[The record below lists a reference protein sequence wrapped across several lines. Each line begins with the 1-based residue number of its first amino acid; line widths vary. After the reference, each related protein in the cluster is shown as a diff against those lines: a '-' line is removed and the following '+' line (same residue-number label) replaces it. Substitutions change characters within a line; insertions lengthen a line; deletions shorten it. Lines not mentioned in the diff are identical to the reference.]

1 MEYKIWITIFL
12 VFFSFF
18 ALTESSFPENEVK
31 IIMSQGNMKEKQ
43 TGKLDINVANKGE
56 FLAAG
61 IASRYIDGILEYR
74 ALVGSFETLE
84 EIKNIKGIGDAT
96 YHKLAKKLEVA
107 TKKSRNPLYINR
119 ADSKLLKY
127 YGFSKKEIKEIE
139 KYRNK
144 IGRIENNIIL
154 RKIIGKKQYE
164 KYKDLF
170 RYSK

>member
-1 MEYKIWITIFL
+1 MEYKIWTTIFL
-12 VFFSFF
+12 LFFSFF
-18 ALTESSFPENEVK
+18 TLTESSFSENEVK

-61 IASRYIDGILEYR
+61 IASRYTDGILEYR
-74 ALVGSFETLE
+74 TLVGSFKTLE
-84 EIKNIKGIGDAT
+84 EIKNIKGIGEAT

-139 KYRNK
+139 KYRDK

>member
-1 MEYKIWITIFL
+1 MEYKIWTTIFL
-12 VFFSFF
+12 LFFSFF

-61 IASRYIDGILEYR
+61 IASRYTDGILEYR

-139 KYRNK
+139 KYRDK
-144 IGRIENNIIL
+144 IGRIENNIVL